1 MLKLMKLEVRKNNI
15 RTYFVASVIAC
26 IGLIGFIYFVAYVA
40 QVENEPDFQ
49 NYANIFLFTSVISMF
64 VFCILSTVMY
74 SRFVIEEYKGKKMLL
89 MFSYPVSR
97 KKVLLAKMAI
107 VILFTT
113 VAMILSMIP
122 PFVIFSV
129 TESFAPIVDDTLSLD
144 LLLSIIKVLL
154 VLSISVNGIGI
165 IAMRIGF
172 IKKSVPTTIVSSFAL
187 CGLFGNAIIG
197 SFGNDVLLM
206 VLLIVVLAAGTF
218 VIIELMNKI
227 NQMEIE

>member
-1 MLKLMKLEVRKNNI
+1 LLKLMKLEIRKNNI

-89 MFSYPVSR
+89 LFSYPVSR

-113 VAMILSMIP
+113 LAMILSMIP

-129 TESFAPIVDDTLSLD
+129 TESFAPIVDDTLSLE

-206 VLLIVVLAAGTF
+206 VLLIVVLAAGAF